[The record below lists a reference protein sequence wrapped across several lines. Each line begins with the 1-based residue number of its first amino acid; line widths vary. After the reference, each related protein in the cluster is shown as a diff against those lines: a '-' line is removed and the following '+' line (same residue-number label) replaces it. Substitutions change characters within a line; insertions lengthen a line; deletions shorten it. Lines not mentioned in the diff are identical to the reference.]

1 MYNSGH
7 RKMSIVRI
15 NLCLYSCVRIKGV
28 NVEKIN
34 ELLVGPNELS
44 DTGLRGREGFQCSIY
59 PTLL

>member
-15 NLCLYSCVRIKGV
+15 NLCPYSCVRIKRV

-34 ELLVGPNELS
+34 DLLVGPNELS
-44 DTGLRGREGFQCSIY
+44 DTGLRGRWGFQCSIY
-59 PTLL
+59 PTL